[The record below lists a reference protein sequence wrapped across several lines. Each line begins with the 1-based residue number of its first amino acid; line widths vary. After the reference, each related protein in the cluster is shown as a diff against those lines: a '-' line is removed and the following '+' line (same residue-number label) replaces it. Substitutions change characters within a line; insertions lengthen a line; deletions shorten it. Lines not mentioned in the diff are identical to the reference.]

1 MPAYSYSSTTQE
13 GVIKEGVI
21 EAHDEKSALNMLK
34 NSGVI
39 PLKIKLKKNGLISA
53 ENFSFKSAKNEVQTF
68 TTELYALLGAGLPL
82 DRSLNILAEITENKK
97 MKEVISAILRS
108 IREGSSFSD
117 ALEKHPRIFSSLYVN
132 MVRAGESGGV
142 LGVVLEKLIDFL
154 ESSKELKD
162 HIFSALIYPVV
173 LVITGI
179 LSIIVLV
186 TYVLPK
192 FSVIFRDMGT
202 QLPLPTQ
209 ILIVFSNVI
218 LSTWWIILLI
228 IIAGGFALRNYL
240 KTEKG
245 RYNWDDLKIKI
256 MGDVILKLE
265 TARFCRTLGALLKS
279 GVPLLQAIKNAKD
292 IVGNYVI
299 SSALDKI
306 SAGIKKGQGI
316 AKPLSDAKIFPN
328 LALSMIKVG
337 EETGQLDAMLI
348 KIADTYEKS
357 LKVSIKKFVS
367 FLEPALILS
376 MGLLTGFIVI
386 SMLMAIF
393 SITDIPF

>member
-1 MPAYSYSSTTQE
+1 MPVYSYSSTTRD
-13 GVIKEGVI
+13 GVISDGVI
-21 EAHDEKSALNMLK
+21 EAQDEKGALVILK
-34 NSGVI
+34 NSGLI
-39 PLKIKLKKNGLISA
+39 PLKIQLKKNRFGSDFL
-53 ENFSFKSAKNEVQTF
+53 NFKSAKNEVHTF
-68 TTELYALLGAGLPL
+68 TTELYALLCAGLPI
-82 DRSLNILAEITENKK
+82 DRSLNILAEITENGK
-97 MKEVISAILRS
+97 MKDIISSILKS

-117 ALEKHPRIFSSLYVN
+117 ALEKHPNEFSSLYVN
-132 MVRAGESGGV
+132 MIRAGEAGGV
-142 LGVVLEKLIDFL
+142 LEVVLEKLIEFL

-162 HIFSALIYPVV
+162 HVFSALIYPAILVV
-173 LVITGI
+173 TGI

-192 FSVIFRDMGT
+192 FSVIFRDLGT

-209 ILIVFSNVI
+209 ILITFSNI
-218 LSTWWIILLI
+218 LLATWWIILLLMI
-228 IIAGGFALRNYL
+228 IGGFVFRNYL

-245 RYNWDDLKIKI
+245 RYNWDALKIKM

-265 TARFCRTLGALLKS
+265 TARFCRTLGALLRS
-279 GVPLLQAIKNAKD
+279 GVPLLQAIRNAKD

-316 AKPLSDAKIFPN
+316 AKPLSEAGVFPN

-337 EETGQLDAMLI
+337 EETGQLDVMLI

-367 FLEPALILS
+367 FLEPALILG

>member
-1 MPAYSYSSTTQE
+1 LPTYSYSSTTRE
-13 GVIKEGVI
+13 GVIMEGVI
-21 EAHDEKSALNMLK
+21 EAHDEKSAINMLK
-34 NSGVI
+34 NSGAI

-53 ENFSFKSAKNEVQTF
+53 DNFSFKSAKNEVQTF

-82 DRSLNILAEITENKK
+82 DRSLNILTEITENKK
-97 MKEVISAILRS
+97 MKEIISAILRS

-117 ALEKHPRIFSSLYVN
+117 ALEKHPQIFSGLYVN

-162 HIFSALIYPVV
+162 HIFSALIYPVI

-218 LSTWWIILLI
+218 LSTWWIIILI

-337 EETGQLDAMLI
+337 EETGQLDVMLI

>member
-1 MPAYSYSSTTQE
+1 ME
-13 GVIKEGVI
+13 GAI
-21 EAHDEKSALNMLK
+21 EAHDEKSAINMLK

-39 PLKIKLKKNGLISA
+39 PLTIKLQKKSFSV
-53 ENFSFKSAKNEVQTF
+53 ENFGFKSLKNEVPIF

-97 MKEVISAILRS
+97 MKDIISSILRS
-108 IREGSSFSD
+108 IREGSTFSD
-117 ALEKHPRIFSSLYVN
+117 ALEKHPHIFSGLYVS
-132 MVRAGESGGV
+132 MIRAGEAGGV

-162 HIFSALIYPVV
+162 HVFSALIYPAILVV
-173 LVITGI
+173 TGI

-192 FSVIFRDMGT
+192 FSVIFHDLGT

-209 ILIVFSNVI
+209 IIIVFSNVI
-218 LSTWWIILLI
+218 LATWWIIILI
-228 IIAGGFALRNYL
+228 VIVGGFAFRNYI

-245 RYNWDDLKIKI
+245 RYNWDALKIKM

-265 TARFCRTLGALLKS
+265 TARFCRTLGALLRS

-306 SAGIKKGQGI
+306 SSGIKKGQGI
-316 AKPLSDAKIFPN
+316 AKPLSDAGIFPH

-337 EETGQLDAMLI
+337 EETGQLDTMLL

-357 LKVSIKKFVS
+357 LKVSIKRFVS
-367 FLEPALILS
+367 FLEPALILG

>member
-1 MPAYSYSSTTQE
+1 MPAYSYSSTTRE
-13 GVIKEGVI
+13 GVIMEGAI
-21 EAHDEKSALNMLK
+21 EAHDEKSAINMLK

-39 PLKIKLKKNGLISA
+39 PLTIKLQKKSFSV
-53 ENFSFKSAKNEVQTF
+53 ENFGFKSLKNEVPIF

-97 MKEVISAILRS
+97 MKDIISSILRS
-108 IREGSSFSD
+108 IREGSTFSD
-117 ALEKHPRIFSSLYVN
+117 ALEKHPHIFSGLYVS
-132 MVRAGESGGV
+132 MIRAGEAGGV

-162 HIFSALIYPVV
+162 HVFSALIYPAILVV
-173 LVITGI
+173 TGI

-192 FSVIFRDMGT
+192 FSVIFHDLGT

-209 ILIVFSNVI
+209 IIIVFSNVI
-218 LSTWWIILLI
+218 LATWWIIILI
-228 IIAGGFALRNYL
+228 VIVGGFAFRNYI

-245 RYNWDDLKIKI
+245 RYNWDALKIKM

-265 TARFCRTLGALLKS
+265 TARFCRTLGALLRS

-306 SAGIKKGQGI
+306 SSGIKKGQGI
-316 AKPLSDAKIFPN
+316 AKPLSDAGIFPH

-337 EETGQLDAMLI
+337 EETGQLDTMLL

-357 LKVSIKKFVS
+357 LKVSIKRFVS
-367 FLEPALILS
+367 FLEPALILG

>member
-1 MPAYSYSSTTQE
+1 MPTYSYSSTTRE
-13 GVIKEGVI
+13 GVMMDGVI
-21 EAHDEKSALNMLK
+21 EAHDEKSALNVLK

-39 PLKIKLKKNGLISA
+39 PLKIKLQNNSFISA
-53 ENFSFKSAKNEVQTF
+53 EKFGFNSAKNEVQTF

-97 MKEVISAILRS
+97 MKDIISATLRS
-108 IREGSSFSD
+108 IREGSTFSD
-117 ALEKHPRIFSSLYVN
+117 ALEKHPHIFSGLYVN
-132 MVRAGESGGV
+132 MIRAGESGGV

-162 HIFSALIYPVV
+162 HIFSALIYPAILVV
-173 LVITGI
+173 TGI
-179 LSIIVLV
+179 ISIIVLV

-192 FSVIFRDMGT
+192 FSVIFLDMGT
-202 QLPLPTQ
+202 ELPLPTQ
-209 ILIVFSNVI
+209 ILIVLSNVI
-218 LSTWWIILLI
+218 LSIWWIIILI
-228 IIAGGFALRNYL
+228 IIAGSFVFRSYL

-245 RYNWDDLKIKI
+245 RYNWDALKIKI

-265 TARFCRTLGALLKS
+265 TARFCRTLGALLRS

-316 AKPLSDAKIFPN
+316 AKPLSDAKIFPH

-337 EETGQLDAMLI
+337 EETGQLDTMLL

-367 FLEPALILS
+367 FLEPALILG
-376 MGLLTGFIVI
+376 MGLLTGFIVM

>member
-13 GVIKEGVI
+13 GIITKGVI
-21 EAHDEKSALNMLK
+21 EAHDEKSALAMLK

-39 PLKIKLKKNGLISA
+39 PLSIKLQKKSFSF
-53 ENFSFKSAKNEVQTF
+53 ENFGFKSAKNEVQTF

-97 MKEVISAILRS
+97 MKDIISSILRS

-117 ALEKHPRIFSSLYVN
+117 ALEKHPHIFSGLYVS
-132 MVRAGESGGV
+132 MIRAGEAGGV

-162 HIFSALIYPVV
+162 HVFSALIYPAILVV
-173 LVITGI
+173 TGI
-179 LSIIVLV
+179 ISIIVLV

-192 FSVIFRDMGT
+192 FSVIFRDLGT
-202 QLPLPTQ
+202 QLPLPTRV
-209 ILIVFSNVI
+209 LIAFSNFI
-218 LSTWWIILLI
+218 IATWWIIILI
-228 IIAGGFALRNYL
+228 IIAGGFVFKNYL
-240 KTEKG
+240 NTEKG
-245 RYNWDDLKIKI
+245 RYNWDALKIKL

-279 GVPLLQAIKNAKD
+279 GVPLLQAIRNAKD
-292 IVGNYVI
+292 IVGNYMI

-316 AKPLSDAKIFPN
+316 AKPLSDAKVFPH

-337 EETGQLDAMLI
+337 EETGQLDMMLI

-367 FLEPALILS
+367 FLEPALILG